1 MGNVNCSNCLSA
13 EASHQS
19 NLDLQT
25 PISERRTDEEHKFFG
40 LKILE
45 QLPNCICSKDLSER
59 EFVYRPNDSFYTYT
73 ELERRDNDMIRKLLL
88 EEDHQPVYDEF
99 RMETSKEFDQLAEFD
114 QEVNISIE
122 GSNIKSEVTPG
133 DQSFSNKAPYQVVS
147 KEASKNFSIG
157 ELFTRAQLNDIDMS
171 KVLPGVVYPVSD
183 YYRLQDNSTYRGELN
198 KSHLPHG
205 RGFLFLP
212 DGSVYFGYFFDG
224 VPKGAGKYLNHE
236 GLLTEGEFL
245 TIESGPTSYNGTSF
259 VVHGH
264 GSESWPDGTV
274 YIGSFHMGLKQGQGR
289 LTLKGLM
296 YEGEFF
302 NNLFNGEGKI
312 TYENGDEFQGQWA
325 DGLKHGYG
333 ELRCKNG
340 KIYKGQYEN
349 DEKTGEGTMIW
360 PDKRRYQGDWV
371 NGKQH
376 GIGLY
381 TFFDKAKGKL
391 RTGRSQWQE
400 GQKLRWMSPND

>member
-1 MGNVNCSNCLSA
+1 MGNVNYSSCLSA
-13 EASHQS
+13 GVSQQS
-19 NLDLQT
+19 NVDLQ
-25 PISERRTDEEHKFFG
+25 PPVSERRLDEEHKFFG

-45 QLPNCICSKDLSER
+45 HLPSCICSKDLTER
-59 EFVYRPNDSFYTYT
+59 EIVYRPNDSFYTYT
-73 ELERRDNDMIRKLLL
+73 ELERRDNDMIRNLLMAQDL
-88 EEDHQPVYDEF
+88 KPVFDEL
-99 RMETSKEFDQLAEFD
+99 RMESSKKFEQLAEFD
-114 QEVNISIE
+114 QEVSISIE
-122 GSNIKSEVTPG
+122 GSNLKSEVTASN
-133 DQSFSNKAPYQVVS
+133 QSFSNKPPYQIIS
-147 KEASKNFSIG
+147 KETSQHFSIG
-157 ELFTRAQLNDIDMS
+157 ELFSRSQITNIDMS
-171 KVLPGVVYPVSD
+171 IVVPGVVYPVSD
-183 YYRLQDNSTYRGELN
+183 YYRLQDNSVYRGELN

-212 DGSVYFGYFFDG
+212 DTSVYFGYFFEG
-224 VPKGAGKYLNHE
+224 VPKGPGKYLTHE
-236 GLLTEGEFL
+236 GLLSEGEFL

-274 YIGSFHMGLKQGQGR
+274 YIGTFEMGVKQGQGR
-289 LTLKGLM
+289 LLMKGLV

-302 NNLFNGEGKI
+302 NNLFNGEGKL
-312 TYENGDEFQGQWA
+312 TYENGDVFEGQWVN
-325 DGLKHGYG
+325 GLKHGYG

-360 PDKRRYQGDWV
+360 PDKRRYQGEWA
-371 NGKQH
+371 NGKRH

-391 RTGRSQWQE
+391 RTGRSQWADGE
-400 GQKLRWMSPND
+400 KLRWMSPND